1 MSWWKVNLNCDGNDA
16 NIIEEILVAYEAIS
30 VSMFDES
37 GKDSIYEPKAGETP
51 LWRLVKISALFEK
64 KISKD
69 FIASI
74 LRGISYKNL
83 NINKLYHEDWIKKYQ
98 ENFKPIKVGKRLWI
112 LPTWRI
118 DEKNQGGIGLKIDPG
133 IAFGSGTHETTQL
146 CLEYLEKSNLKDLS
160 VIDYGCGSGIL
171 SIASILLGAKHV
183 FAIDNDPQAI
193 SSTISNSI
201 LNSVEQNIKILAPD
215 KIKDVKVDLLISNI
229 FLFSLIDLRDEFMS
243 FTNLD
248 AKIVL
253 SGIREDQ
260 LNILIKGYEP
270 FFSLKDVKIKN
281 NWCLVEFQKIME

>member
-1 MSWWKVNLNCDGNDA
+1 LSWCKVNLNCDGNDA
-16 NIIEEILVAYEAIS
+16 YIIEEILVAHEAIS

-37 GKDSIYEPKAGETP
+37 AKDSIYEPKVGATP
-51 LWRLVKISALFEK
+51 LWRSVKISALFEK

-69 FIASI
+69 FITSI
-74 LRGISYKNL
+74 LKGISHKNL

-98 ENFKPIKVGKRLWI
+98 ESFKPIKVGKRLWI
-112 LPTWRI
+112 LPSWRKN
-118 DEKNQGGIGLKIDPG
+118 EKTQGGIDLKIDPG
-133 IAFGSGTHETTQL
+133 LAFGSGTHETTQL

-193 SSTISNSI
+193 SSTTSNCI
-201 LNSVEQNIKILAPD
+201 LNSVEQKIKILAPGN
-215 KIKDVKVDLLISNI
+215 IKDIKVDLLISNI

-243 FTNLD
+243 SLNLD
-248 AKIVL
+248 AKLVL
-253 SGIREDQ
+253 SGIKEDQ
-260 LNILIKGYEP
+260 LNILTKSYKP
-270 FFSLKDVKIKN
+270 FFSIKNVKIKN